1 MLEHNLMKRHKKS
14 LVVMKDSVYF
24 PPSRDTNDVQSLI
37 LKREL
42 PTNETTG
49 KWGPGD
55 IEKDDLIWLVGA
67 QAFRFS
73 VYIKSQYCRGR
84 CRGPPG
90 ILDNAAAPDYTR
102 AQRKKWLPEVAIKYN
117 GGVDKG
123 IYINFSRTKNDP

>member
-55 IEKDDLIWLVGA
+55 IEKDDLV
-67 QAFRFS
+67 
-73 VYIKSQYCRGR
+73 
-84 CRGPPG
+84 
-90 ILDNAAAPDYTR
+90 
-102 AQRKKWLPEVAIKYN
+102 
-117 GGVDKG
+117 
-123 IYINFSRTKNDP
+123 